1 MDRQQ
6 KQNVRMLFVLL
17 VSAVLCGSATFVA
30 IMLVMDR
37 TSTPAIIPTSSPQ
50 VIIVANTPVA
60 LYPDPNKIV
69 VMANESGAVAVVAP
83 ESAATASAIPG
94 IPPDVQ
100 PTLIPTPLP
109 ATPIPLPSEVIFV
122 GYVVQPEDSLYR
134 ITKKQN
140 TSIDLMALYGIS
152 AENIIVGNPLS
163 LPVANPAYCPGLLPY
178 VVRDHETVS
187 IIARRFGT
195 SPDAIGAV
203 NNLDANYLIKTT
215 QVICIP

>member
-6 KQNVRMLFVLL
+6 KQNARMLFVLL

-30 IMLVMDR
+30 IMLAMDR
-37 TSTPAIIPTSSPQ
+37 TSTPAIILITSPQ
-50 VIIVANTPVA
+50 VVIVANTPVA

-69 VMANESGAVAVVAP
+69 IMASELGTVTVVAP
-83 ESAATASAIPG
+83 ESAIPG
-94 IPPDVQ
+94 NPPDAQ

-122 GYVVQPEDSLYR
+122 GYVVQPGDTLYG

-152 AENIIVGNPLS
+152 AENIIVGNTLS

-187 IIARRFGT
+187 NIARRFGT
-195 SPDAIGAV
+195 TPDAIGAV
-203 NNLDANYLIKTT
+203 NNLGSNYLIKTT

>member
-6 KQNVRMLFVLL
+6 KQNARMLFVLL

-30 IMLVMDR
+30 IMLAMDR
-37 TSTPAIIPTSSPQ
+37 TSTPAIILTTSPQ
-50 VIIVANTPVA
+50 VVIVANTPVA

-69 VMANESGAVAVVAP
+69 IMASELGTVTVVAP
-83 ESAATASAIPG
+83 ESAIPG
-94 IPPDVQ
+94 NPPDAQ

-122 GYVVQPEDSLYR
+122 SYVVQPGDTLYG

-152 AENIIVGNPLS
+152 AENIIVGNTLS

-187 IIARRFGT
+187 DIGRRFGT
-195 SPDAIGAV
+195 TPDAIGAV
-203 NNLDANYLIKTT
+203 NNLGSNYLIKTT

>member
-6 KQNVRMLFVLL
+6 KQSVRMLFVLL

-69 VMANESGAVAVVAP
+69 VMASESGTGTVVAP
-83 ESAATASAIPG
+83 ESAATASAIP
-94 IPPDVQ
+94 INPSDVQ
-100 PTLIPTPLP
+100 PTLIPTLLP

-122 GYVVQPEDSLYR
+122 GYVVQPGDSLYR

-140 TSIDLMALYGIS
+140 TSIDLMALYDIS

-163 LPVANPAYCPGLLPY
+163 LPVANPAYCPGLLAY